1 MHRMGIG
8 AVVFLVYSSPLMAS
22 GTLVLSADG
31 LTVYDTVN
39 GVTWLADANFAS
51 SNRFGLPLCSGSGS
65 GVRICVNPGGSMNYQ
80 AAAVWVQAMNAA
92 NYLGRDD
99 WQLPTTPTIDKNC
112 GKTGPTGDSFGFGCS
127 AGALDYLYNTLGLTS
142 PSTTVPIPANTVGPF
157 SNIQPYLYWSQS
169 SAGPTAGN
177 MTFSFATGWPGANTL
192 PTFLY

>member
-8 AVVFLVYSSPLMAS
+8 AVVFLVYSSPLLAS

-92 NYLGRDD
+92 NYLGRED

-112 GKTGPTGDSFGFGCS
+112 GKTGPTGESFGFGS
-127 AGALDYLYNTLGLTS
+127 
-142 PSTTVPIPANTVGPF
+142 
-157 SNIQPYLYWSQS
+157 
-169 SAGPTAGN
+169 TAGN
-177 MTFSFATGWPGANTL
+177 MTFSFATGWQGANTL
-192 PTFLY
+192 PNFLYLLPTIPGKIAGNLPASGTGLEVNP